1 MAAAGRQRA
10 SRHRA
15 GDHARRAL
23 RRAPAAGPRARRRT
37 ALTGK
42 RADRPCGGL
51 QYLVGRRGAGAQRP
65 AQRLSAN
72 AAHPEPADLERAARA
87 ARAARLHVHPRAARR
102 RPRAATAEPVRLGPL
117 PAPRGDR
124 RRREGRWRDGKAYG
138 TLERAV
144 TKRALGRLYPFVFA
158 GSVVVV
164 ATLLRTAADPWLGRT
179 VPYLFFYP
187 AIIVAATFGGFAAG
201 VFATGL
207 SGLVS
212 SVLYL
217 EPVGSLMVHGTAD
230 RLALSLFL
238 LNGLVISR

>member
-1 MAAAGRQRA
+1 
-10 SRHRA
+10 
-15 GDHARRAL
+15 
-23 RRAPAAGPRARRRT
+23 
-37 ALTGK
+37 
-42 RADRPCGGL
+42 
-51 QYLVGRRGAGAQRP
+51 
-65 AQRLSAN
+65 
-72 AAHPEPADLERAARA
+72 PADVERAARA

-187 AIIVAATFGGFAAG
+187 AIILVATLGGFRPG
-201 VFATGL
+201 VFAT
-207 SGLVS
+207 VS
-212 SVLYL
+212 SAAITVVAFL
-217 EPVGSLMVHGTAD
+217 E
-230 RLALSLFL
+230 
-238 LNGLVISR
+238 